1 MLSLSTDEPIVHR
14 STLSYKS
21 LHPFTGMLQG
31 LGMMKQAKHAA
42 FWSVLLLQPIASILF
57 VYILPNGDLRN
68 IDILGTVTD
77 GVAYLFGP
85 LLQKRP
91 VNYRSIILLKNLT
104 FIGLSS
110 TRTGLIWSIAAFSRY
125 LRTSLYNNW
134 VCGSEK

>member
-1 MLSLSTDEPIVHR
+1 MLYISTP
-14 STLSYKS
+14 S
-21 LHPFTGMLQG
+21 LHLIHFY
-31 LGMMKQAKHAA
+31 
-42 FWSVLLLQPIASILF
+42 IASTNRQYSVRI
-57 VYILPNGDLRN
+57 YSPNGDLRN